1 MQVLFLKEYKMKKII
16 AIILATFALATF
28 AAEPSQ
34 PTTAPD
40 GMKLAK
46 KKDHS
51 KDTKVDATKSPT
63 KSAPA
68 KDAKAPTKTDGKS
81 TK

>member
-1 MQVLFLKEYKMKKII
+1 MKKLF
-16 AIILATFALATF
+16 AIILACFALTVF
-28 AAEPSQ
+28 AAEPNQ

-51 KDTKVDATKSPT
+51 KDTKVDATKSPSKSPAKDT
-63 KSAPA
+63 KAPA
-68 KDAKAPTKTDGKS
+68 KDSKSAK
-81 TK
+81 

>member
-1 MQVLFLKEYKMKKII
+1 MKKLI

-28 AAEPSQ
+28 AAEPAQ

-51 KDTKVDATKSPT
+51 KDAKVDATKSPSKGT
-63 KSAPA
+63 PA
-68 KDAKAPTKTDGKS
+68 KDPKTPPKTDSK
-81 TK
+81 K

>member
-1 MQVLFLKEYKMKKII
+1 MKKII
-16 AIILATFALATF
+16 AIILATFALAIF

-51 KDTKVDATKSPT
+51 KDAKVDATKSPS
-63 KSAPA
+63 KSPA
-68 KDAKAPTKTDGKS
+68 KDAKAPAKTD
-81 TK
+81 TKPAKGL

>member
-1 MQVLFLKEYKMKKII
+1 MKQLI
-16 AIILATFALATF
+16 AIILATFALASF

-51 KDTKVDATKSPT
+51 KDAKVDATKSPS
-63 KSAPA
+63 KSPA
-68 KDAKAPTKTDGKS
+68 KDTKEPAKTDAKS
-81 TK
+81 AKPNKGL